1 MSRII
6 IHKRKSGKWDY
17 TITGDD
23 VNENILVATVQ
34 GFERK
39 KDAENGVWALQKALG
54 NEHFRRF
61 IPLSFTYMTHAQYT
75 EFMRKHRNQLARN
88 RRARGKK

>member
-6 IHKRKSGKWDY
+6 IHKRKSGKFDY

-23 VNENILVATVQ
+23 VNESILVATVQ
-34 GFERK
+34 GFKWRI
-39 KDAENGVWALQKALG
+39 DAINNLYAVQKALYPG
-54 NEHFRRF
+54 GVSQTFSVE
-61 IPLSFTYMTHAQYT
+61 YMTHAQYT